1 MTGRR
6 RRALA
11 LAAALGLLLALLL
24 GEQAAAPP
32 AAWRVTQAA
41 AGAVLDD
48 DRLQPQALP
57 HRWRDADTTGSGPVT
72 RWYRVQPRLDQ
83 APDDPQAVYLPLLR
97 DNAAAYLN
105 GRFLGQGGPF
115 ADPVARLGARPL
127 WLPAPA
133 ALWQAGEN
141 RLYLLLKADPAWRGQ
156 MPALAVGPEA
166 ALQPAWRLRE
176 ALAVTLPQLLAT
188 AAGVLALTVAVL
200 AAYRRQDRAYA
211 WLALAA
217 GAVAAAAYV
226 GAVVE
231 APLSPLAWDLLAAAL
246 AGLALAAL
254 AGLLPMLFPAPV
266 PAAGPMALPVPPAAA
281 AQPTPLSRAG
291 LLLAPGLLMGASA
304 VAGPDAAGLCAML
317 VLLAGALWLGRRA
330 WHAGDAALLAAA
342 AFMVP
347 ALALDLL
354 RLPPLDA
361 FALAGA
367 EPLPLRPYALALL
380 LGGAAWRVLVRFVET
395 LNAVELLNIDLEA
408 MVQARTAELQTQFE
422 RVRELERRQVVAD
435 ERERLMRD
443 MHDGVGGH
451 LVSVL
456 AMIEGGRSEP
466 AQLSRAVRDALDD
479 MRLMIDSL
487 EPVDDDLN
495 AVLAS
500 FHDRL
505 APRLQAAQ
513 VQLHAAVDLL
523 PPVPGLTPARVL
535 HILRMLQEAVGNA
548 LRHGRAGTLWIEARA
563 RPDGVH
569 LSVRDDG
576 CGFDP
581 AQARPGR
588 GLKNLRRRS
597 EAVGAR
603 LHIDSRPGAGCRIDW
618 LLPLQA

>member
-1 MTGRR
+1 MTVRR

-11 LAAALGLLLALLL
+11 LAAALGLLLVLLL

-32 AAWRVTQAA
+32 AAWRITQAA

-48 DRLQPQALP
+48 ERLQPQALP
-57 HRWRDADTTGSGPVT
+57 HRWRDDAAAAAGPAV
-72 RWYRVQPRLDQ
+72 RWYRLERRLEQ

-97 DNAAAYLN
+97 DNAAVYLN

-115 ADPVARLGARPL
+115 ADPVARLGTRPL

-133 ALWQAGEN
+133 ALWQAGDN
-141 RLYLLLKADPAWRGQ
+141 RLYLLLKADPAPRGQ
-156 MPALAVGPEA
+156 LPAVAVGPES

-188 AAGVLALTVAVL
+188 AAGVLALMLGVL
-200 AAYRRQDRAYA
+200 AAYRRHERAYA

-217 GAVAAAAYV
+217 AATAMAAYV
-226 GAVVE
+226 TGVVE
-231 APLSPLAWDLLAAAL
+231 TPLAPPVWDLLGAAL
-246 AGLALAAL
+246 SGIALAAL
-254 AGLLPMLFPAPV
+254 AAVAPML
-266 PAAGPMALPVPPAAA
+266 AGGRQVTLPLAG
-281 AQPTPLSRAG
+281 AG
-291 LLLAPGLLMGASA
+291 LLVAPGLLVVATA
-304 VAGPDAAGLCAML
+304 LAGPDAAGMGVNLA
-317 VLLAGALWLGRRA
+317 LLAGGLWLARQA
-330 WHAGDAALLAAA
+330 WRAGDAALLTAAA
-342 AFMVP
+342 LAVP
-347 ALALDLL
+347 TVLLDAG
-354 RLPPLDA
+354 RLPPLGA
-361 FALAGA
+361 WALAGA
-367 EPLPLRPYALALL
+367 EPLPLQPYALALL
-380 LGGAAWRVLVRFVET
+380 LGAAAWRLLLRFVDT

-408 MVQARTAELQTQFE
+408 LVQARTAELQTQFE

-466 AQLSRAVRDALDD
+466 AQLSQAVRDALDD

-500 FHDRL
+500 FRDRL

-513 VQLHAAVDLL
+513 VQLHADVELL

-548 LRHGRAGTLWIEARA
+548 LRHGRARTLWLEARA

-576 CGFDP
+576 TGFDP

-588 GLKNLRRRS
+588 GLQNLRRRS

-603 LHIDSRPGAGCRIDW
+603 LHIDSRPGGGCRLDW
-618 LLPLQA
+618 VLPLSAPPAPP

>member
-11 LAAALGLLLALLL
+11 LAAALGLLLVLLL

-32 AAWRVTQAA
+32 AVWRITQAA

-48 DRLQPQALP
+48 ERLQPQALP
-57 HRWRDADTTGSGPVT
+57 HRWRDDAATGSGPAT
-72 RWYRVQPRLDQ
+72 RWYRLQRHLEQ
-83 APDDPQAVYLPLLR
+83 APDDPQALYVPMLR

-133 ALWQAGEN
+133 ALWQAGDN

-156 MPALAVGPEA
+156 LPVVAVGPES
-166 ALQPAWRLRE
+166 ALQLAWRLRE

-188 AAGVLALTVAVL
+188 AAGVLALTLGVL
-200 AAYRRQDRAYA
+200 AAYRRHERAYA

-217 GAVAAAAYV
+217 AAVAAAAYV
-226 GAVVE
+226 GGVVE
-231 APLSPLAWDLLAAAL
+231 APLAPPAWDLLAAAL
-246 AGLALAAL
+246 SGLALAAL
-254 AGLLPMLFPAPV
+254 AALLPALASRQQQPPL
-266 PAAGPMALPVPPAAA
+266 PLAA
-281 AQPTPLSRAG
+281 TG
-291 LLLAPGLLMGASA
+291 LLLAPGLLVAATA
-304 VAGPDAAGLCAML
+304 VAGPDAAGLGINLA
-317 VLLAGALWLGRRA
+317 LLTGGLWLA
-330 WHAGDAALLAAA
+330 WQAWRTGDVALLLAAA
-342 AFMVP
+342 LAVP
-347 ALALDLL
+347 AVLLDAA
-354 RLPPLDA
+354 RLPPLGA
-361 FALAGA
+361 WTLAGA
-367 EPLPLRPYALALL
+367 EPLPLQPYALALL
-380 LGGAAWRVLVRFVET
+380 LGAAAWRLLLRFVDT

-408 MVQARTAELQTQFE
+408 LVQARTAELQTQFE

-466 AQLSRAVRDALDD
+466 AQLSQAVRDALDD

-500 FHDRL
+500 FRDRL
-505 APRLQAAQ
+505 APRLRAAQ
-513 VQLHAAVDLL
+513 VQLHVDVALL

-548 LRHGRAGTLWIEARA
+548 LRHGRARTLWIEARA
-563 RPDGVH
+563 QPDGVH

-576 CGFDP
+576 IGFDP

-588 GLKNLRRRS
+588 GLQNLRRRS

-603 LHIDSRPGAGCRIDW
+603 LQVDSRPGAGCRLAW
-618 LLPLQA
+618 VLPLSAPPAPP

>member
-1 MTGRR
+1 MTVRR

-11 LAAALGLLLALLL
+11 LAAAVGLLLVLLL

-32 AAWRVTQAA
+32 APWRITQAA

-48 DRLQPQALP
+48 ERLQPQALP
-57 HRWRDADTTGSGPVT
+57 HRWRDDAAAAAGPAV
-72 RWYRVQPRLDQ
+72 RWYRLERRLEQ

-97 DNAAAYLN
+97 DNAAVYLN

-115 ADPVARLGARPL
+115 ADPVARLGTRPL

-133 ALWQAGEN
+133 ALWQAGDN
-141 RLYLLLKADPAWRGQ
+141 RLYLLLKADPAPRGQ
-156 MPALAVGPEA
+156 LPAVAVGPES

-188 AAGVLALTVAVL
+188 AAGVLALMLGVL
-200 AAYRRQDRAYA
+200 AAYRRHERAYA

-217 GAVAAAAYV
+217 AATAMAAYV
-226 GAVVE
+226 TGVVE
-231 APLSPLAWDLLAAAL
+231 TPLAPPVWDLVGAAL
-246 AGLALAAL
+246 SGIALAAL
-254 AGLLPMLFPAPV
+254 AAVAPML
-266 PAAGPMALPVPPAAA
+266 AGGRQVTLPLAG
-281 AQPTPLSRAG
+281 AG
-291 LLLAPGLLMGASA
+291 LLVAPGLLVVATA
-304 VAGPDAAGLCAML
+304 LAGPDAAGMGVNLA
-317 VLLAGALWLGRRA
+317 LLAGGLWLARQA
-330 WHAGDAALLAAA
+330 WRAGDAALLTAAA
-342 AFMVP
+342 LAVP
-347 ALALDLL
+347 TVLLDAG
-354 RLPPLDA
+354 RLPPLGA
-361 FALAGA
+361 WALAGA
-367 EPLPLRPYALALL
+367 EPLPLQPYALALL
-380 LGGAAWRVLVRFVET
+380 LGAAAWRLLLRFVDT

-408 MVQARTAELQTQFE
+408 LVQARTAELQTQFE

-466 AQLSRAVRDALDD
+466 AQLSQAVRDALDD

-500 FHDRL
+500 FRDRL

-513 VQLHAAVDLL
+513 VQLHADVELL

-548 LRHGRAGTLWIEARA
+548 LRHGRARTLWIEARA

-576 CGFDP
+576 TGFDP

-588 GLKNLRRRS
+588 GLQNLRRRS

-603 LHIDSRPGAGCRIDW
+603 LHIDSRPGGGCRIDW
-618 LLPLQA
+618 VLAPATPAAPAAPTAPA

>member
-1 MTGRR
+1 VTDGR

-11 LAAALGLLLALLL
+11 LAAALGLLAMLLL

-32 AAWRVTQAA
+32 AAWRITQAA

-48 DRLQPQALP
+48 DRLLPQALP
-57 HRWRDADTTGSGPVT
+57 HRWRDDAAAGSGPAT
-72 RWYRVQPRLDQ
+72 RWYRLQRPLAQ
-83 APDDPQAVYLPLLR
+83 APDEAQAVYLPSLR

-133 ALWQAGEN
+133 ALWQAGDN

-156 MPALAVGPEA
+156 LPALAVGPEA
-166 ALQPAWRLRE
+166 VLQPAWQTRE

-188 AAGVLALTVAVL
+188 AAGVLALTLGVL
-200 AAYRRQDRAYA
+200 AAYRRRERAYA

-217 GAVAAAAYV
+217 AAAAAAAYV
-226 GAVVE
+226 GGAVE
-231 APLSPLAWDLLAAAL
+231 APLALPAWDLLAA
-246 AGLALAAL
+246 GLTGVSLAAL
-254 AGLLPMLFPAPV
+254 GALVPWLVPVSRSTLLPGHRLAVSM
-266 PAAGPMALPVPPAAA
+266 AG
-281 AQPTPLSRAG
+281 SG
-291 LLLAPGLLMGASA
+291 LLLVPGLLMVATA
-304 VAGPDAAGLCAML
+304 VAGPDAAGGCIQLA
-317 VLLAGALWLGRRA
+317 LLGGGLWLARRA
-330 WHAGDAALLAAA
+330 WCAVDAPLLAAA
-342 AFMVP
+342 AFTVP
-347 ALALDLL
+347 ALLLDGL
-354 RLPPLDA
+354 RLPPMGA
-361 FALAGA
+361 WSLAGA
-367 EPLPLRPYALALL
+367 EPLPLQPYALALL
-380 LGGAAWRVLVRFVET
+380 LGTAAWRLLLRFVET

-408 MVQARTAELQTQFE
+408 LVQARTAELQMQFE

-456 AMIEGGRSEP
+456 AMIEGGRSAP

-513 VQLHAAVDLL
+513 VQLHAQVELL

-548 LRHGRAGTLWIEARA
+548 LRHGQARTLWIEARA
-563 RPDGVH
+563 KAGDVH

-603 LHIDSRPGAGCRIDW
+603 LHIDSRPGAGCRIAW
-618 LLPLQA
+618 ELPLAN